1 MVGTIPWRGKSQ
13 HPREEF
19 LNTNHP
25 TTAARSMESEADE
38 EEKQESSTPEKV

>member
-1 MVGTIPWRGKSQ
+1 MVGTIPWSGKSQ

-25 TTAARSMESEADE
+25 TTAAMNGDSEEE